1 MPSITTFTICTRS
14 PVSTYCGG
22 TLIGIVDGYA
32 SDLFCCSAA
41 TGGTFSV
48 WLGLRP
54 SPATAAPPCKVLG
67 GIIGAWDV
75 ISSKR
80 SLSYQPWFPPL
91 LSKEGG
97 SVRVLCQVYT
107 ILKFTTTT
115 QLSMILMIQ
124 TKCSDTNCNNLTFQA
139 QNNGNYTHTHT
150 HTHLSHIVSVI
161 GEPVPSHHQ
170 DTIYTPTT
178 INISFKNE
186 SYINTYYYVCMIR
199 SSH

>member
-80 SLSYQPWFPPL
+80 SLSYQPWAPWFPPL

-97 SVRVLCQVYT
+97 SNSPQQHNYQWSLWSRPSALIPTV
-107 ILKFTTTT
+107 TTWLFKPKTT
-115 QLSMILMIQ
+115 VII
-124 TKCSDTNCNNLTFQA
+124 
-139 QNNGNYTHTHT
+139 HTHT
-150 HTHLSHIVSVI
+150 HTLITHRVGNRRTCSLTSSRYNL
-161 GEPVPSHHQ
+161 
-170 DTIYTPTT
+170 YTNNNQHF
-178 INISFKNE
+178 I
-186 SYINTYYYVCMIR
+186 
-199 SSH
+199 